1 MFHQKTAQKPKN
13 LFINYKLSFNSEIPF
28 TILIRLPATCNNFVF
43 SYFYYVFWLSID
55 QFY

>member
-28 TILIRLPATCNNFVF
+28 TILICLPATCNNFVF